1 MSVLHSDMLHC
12 QHIKPDQSRC
22 QSPAPLNRNFCDF
35 HAQWHAKQLT
45 KTTIGPQ
52 RPKAIVPLLKD
63 LASIEYERNE
73 VKRMLATKMIDKQTG
88 ELIMHAL
95 QMAQD
100 NLKWISF

>member
-1 MSVLHSDMLHC
+1 MSLFHSDILHC

-22 QSPAPLNRNFCDF
+22 QSPALRDKKFCDF

-45 KTTIGPQ
+45 KTTIRPQ

-88 ELIMHAL
+88 DLIMHAL